1 MMLNIDDMQ
10 SFQKQ
15 WANLTWE
22 KNWKVHI
29 ESSFEKRNIT
39 EWCELKEWGLKKW
52 GKELSGEALVHF
64 YLCIFRA
71 CEKMLGC
78 SLV

>member
-39 EWCELKEWGLKKW
+39 EWCELKEWGLKNE
-52 GKELSGEALVHF
+52 GKNYQEKHLF
-64 YLCIFRA
+64 IFIYAFLEHVKR
-71 CEKMLGC
+71 C
-78 SLV
+78 